1 LNHGK
6 VGIFLLTIKATI
18 YTQFSFHG
26 SSRYD
31 YAGASNNLFAQ
42 QNIGYAGAR
51 KVWVQL
57 MDFAGNISES
67 YPYTFVA
74 QAIAAVDTESPS
86 GTIEF
91 YNLETNN
98 KVLLTN
104 KTNSWLK
111 VNGTDTVSGIKD
123 FKIRRVYNDGPSTW
137 SNWQMYNSYA
147 PVLFTNESDGVK
159 KVEIA
164 FRDYGNNITQPEVK
178 WNKIIKIKK

>member
-1 LNHGK
+1 
-6 VGIFLLTIKATI
+6 
-18 YTQFSFHG
+18 
-26 SSRYD
+26 
-31 YAGASNNLFAQ
+31 
-42 QNIGYAGAR
+42 
-51 KVWVQL
+51 
-57 MDFAGNISES
+57 
-67 YPYTFVA
+67 
-74 QAIAAVDTESPS
+74 
-86 GTIEF
+86 
-91 YNLETNN
+91 LETNN